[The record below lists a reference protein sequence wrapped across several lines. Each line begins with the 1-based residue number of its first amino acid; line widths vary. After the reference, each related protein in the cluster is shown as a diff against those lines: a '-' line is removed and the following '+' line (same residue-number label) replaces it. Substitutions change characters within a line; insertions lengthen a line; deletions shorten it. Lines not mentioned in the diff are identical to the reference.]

1 MEPMALLSSSLVLFA
16 IVNPIGS
23 LPIFLQLTAGMER
36 RQRNRVF
43 DIGCLV
49 AAVILSIFIFIGNT
63 MITEFFQISMGD
75 LMAAGGLLL
84 LIIALDHLIFG
95 FLSRSVLSAGKLEA
109 RQLGAVPI
117 ACPILAGPG
126 AMMSV
131 LLTYSDHGLATAL
144 LSVLIVLGVTWMIMR
159 SVDFLFR
166 ILGQTTCTVLSKIL
180 CLFIAAMGMS
190 LLIKGIKTHF

>member
-23 LPIFLQLTAGMER
+23 VPIFLQLTSGMEC

-49 AAVILSIFIFIGNT
+49 AALILVIFVLIGNT
-63 MITEFFQISMGD
+63 VITKFFQISMGD

-95 FLSRSVLSAGKLEA
+95 FLSRSVLSVGKLEA

-131 LLTYSDHGLATAL
+131 LLTYTDHGLTTAL

-159 SVDFLFR
+159 SVDVLFR